1 MAPVPVFLDHV
12 EMRPVRLNRRISGH
26 LFRVVLA
33 GTGLTAIVAT
43 THCSKNTSI
52 NAGSEVCA
60 DAQFRCDGNE
70 LKRCNANR
78 SGYDSVEPCNA
89 SSHCDALA
97 GKCLPGPAPNVDGG
111 GKTCVFDDPN
121 SKFDD
126 CTFGP

>member
-1 MAPVPVFLDHV
+1 MAAFAVFLDHL
-12 EMRPVRLNRRISGH
+12 EMRPLSLGRRLSGH
-26 LFRVVLA
+26 LLRVLLA
-33 GTGLTAIVAT
+33 GTGLTAVVAT
-43 THCSKNTSI
+43 THCSKNIVT
-52 NAGSEVCA
+52 GSDVCA
-60 DAQFRCDGNE
+60 DNQFRCDGNE

-78 SGYDSVEPCNA
+78 SGYDPAEPCNA

-111 GKTCVFDDPN
+111 GKTCVFDDPS